1 MKIDTFDPP
10 KFIENISE
18 RISKFFPILRYESR
32 LKKISLQF
40 SHPDEK
46 QIKAFGGVITA
57 TTPFWDDRQE
67 PSEINF
73 GEWKGEPLP
82 WLKYG
87 GDRRWFLAASEDI
100 IGEIL
105 ENGVATTVINSKMW
119 KHFSKQYTQEYTQKR
134 KDFEKNNLAWKHL
147 QELNS
152 DEMKKTMTED
162 QRKALATMYQS
173 KLEKDPIYQAL
184 EEEKKDIY
192 ALNTFANYLE
202 KDEKKEERETFQ
214 EELRKLKKEY
224 NSDELKEV
232 IPDEK
237 QRLAVRG
244 VMHKKLKKEAKSN
257 QEILANSSQKNKKNT
272 PLMTPVLRDA
282 VIGLLASSVR
292 SIENNRIV
300 LKPLSNSWKPVWK
313 SFVEQYVGQPLE
325 KCPKAL
331 RPHSNIEVVKLIAEY
346 MQDRE
351 EGKETP
357 LVKEVLNRR
366 AEIEKDKDGY
376 LRIPRPRVVH
386 QR

>member
-10 KFIENISE
+10 KFIENISG
-18 RISKFFPILRYESR
+18 RIGKFFPIVRYDGP

-57 TTPFWDDRQE
+57 TDPFWDDQ
-67 PSEINF
+67 PSEMNF
-73 GEWKGEPLP
+73 GEWKGEPLS
-82 WLKYG
+82 WLYSSG
-87 GDRRWFLAASEDI
+87 NVRWYLYADQDV

-119 KHFSKQYTQEYTQKR
+119 KHFAKQYTQEYTQKR
-134 KDFEKNNLAWKHL
+134 KDFEKTNLAWKHL

-152 DEMKKTMTED
+152 DEIKKAMTED
-162 QRKALATMYQS
+162 QRKALANMYQS
-173 KLEKDPIYQAL
+173 KLEKDPVYQAL

-192 ALNTFANYLE
+192 ALNMFANYLE

-257 QEILANSSQKNKKNT
+257 QEILANSSQKKK
-272 PLMTPVLRDA
+272 
-282 VIGLLASSVR
+282 
-292 SIENNRIV
+292 
-300 LKPLSNSWKPVWK
+300 K
-313 SFVEQYVGQPLE
+313 S
-325 KCPKAL
+325 
-331 RPHSNIEVVKLIAEY
+331 
-346 MQDRE
+346 
-351 EGKETP
+351 T
-357 LVKEVLNRR
+357 
-366 AEIEKDKDGY
+366 
-376 LRIPRPRVVH
+376 
-386 QR
+386 